1 MNTPA
6 SFGDVLVVG
15 DVMVDLVI
23 THTGPVAVDSDTPS
37 RIRPGGGGSAA
48 NTACWLGHLGV
59 PVRLLAAVG
68 DDAWSQWVRDDLDAS
83 GVTLV
88 GPTLADA
95 VTGTCAVLVGPDGE
109 RTMFPDR
116 GANDQMAAEHVAP
129 AFASAPGWV
138 HLSGYTLLGEGSRS
152 AGQAV
157 MAAARAAGCPV
168 SVDASSA
175 GPLLDVG
182 PDRFLS
188 WIDGAAVV
196 FGNGMEVAA
205 LGGEDAVL
213 AHAEAVVVKRG
224 ARGAYWTDGNRRVQ
238 TAAVP
243 VDLVDSTGAG
253 DAFAAGWIAAC
264 VQGLDEQGCLDAGAV
279 TGAQAVTATGARPA

>member
-1 MNTPA
+1 MNPA
-6 SFGDVLVVG
+6 GSFSDVLVVG

-23 THTGPVAVDSDTPS
+23 RHAGPVAVDSDTPS
-37 RIRPGGGGSAA
+37 QIRPGGGGSAA

-68 DDAWSQWVRDDLDAS
+68 DDAWSQWVRDDLGTS

-88 GPTLADA
+88 GPALADA

-116 GANDQMAAEHVAP
+116 GANDQLAADHIGA
-129 AFASAPGWV
+129 AFAPTPGWV

-157 MAAARAAGCPV
+157 MAAAQNAGCPV

-175 GPLLDVG
+175 GPLLEVG
-182 PDRFLS
+182 PDRFLA

-196 FGNGMEVAA
+196 FANGMELAA
-205 LGGEDAVL
+205 LGGQEAVL
-213 AHAEAVVVKRG
+213 AHVDAVVVKRG
-224 ARGAYWTDGNRRVQ
+224 ARGAYWTDGHRRVQ
-238 TAAVP
+238 TAAVA

-253 DAFAAGWIAAC
+253 DAFAAGWIAARS
-264 VQGLDEQGCLDAGAV
+264 QGLDEQDCLDAGAK
-279 TGAQAVTATGARPA
+279 TGAQAVTAPGARP

>member
-1 MNTPA
+1 MSPPA
-6 SFGDVLVVG
+6 PFGDVLVVG

-68 DDAWSQWVRDDLDAS
+68 DDAWSQWVSDDLHAS
-83 GVTLV
+83 GVALV
-88 GPTLADA
+88 GPILSDA

-116 GANDQMAAEHVAP
+116 GANDQMAAEHVP
-129 AFASAPGWV
+129 TAFAPVPGWV
-138 HLSGYTLLGEGSRS
+138 HLSGYTLLGQGSRD
-152 AGQAV
+152 AGRAV
-157 MAAARAAGCPV
+157 MDAARDAACPV
-168 SVDASSA
+168 SVDASST
-175 GPLLDVG
+175 GPLLAVG

-188 WIDGAAVV
+188 WIEGAAVV
-196 FGNGMEVAA
+196 FANGMELAA
-205 LGGEDAVL
+205 LGGEEAVL
-213 AHAEAVVVKRG
+213 AHADALVIKHG
-224 ARGAYWTDGNRRVQ
+224 ARGATWTDGNRRLTTPGVR
-238 TAAVP
+238 

-253 DAFAAGWIAAC
+253 DAFAAGWIAARG
-264 VQGLDEQGCLDAGAV
+264 QGLDEQDALDAGAV
-279 TGAQAVTATGARPA
+279 TGAQAVTAPGARP